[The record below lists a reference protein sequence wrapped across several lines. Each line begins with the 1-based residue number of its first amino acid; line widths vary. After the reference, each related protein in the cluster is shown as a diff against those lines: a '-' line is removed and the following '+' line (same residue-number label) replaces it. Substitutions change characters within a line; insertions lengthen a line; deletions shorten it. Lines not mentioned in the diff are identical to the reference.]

1 MKRLLQTDQLPAFA
15 LCQPCD
21 RNLRPLRDCDGDVL
35 RRDGPCAPADPLGM
49 PGCLFLQ
56 RLDSGVDFP
65 RLLKIARRQSGFQL
79 SSETGKIPC
88 LLLRLPVFLVIGLKL
103 PPGAG
108 LIHQINRLVRQKPV
122 CHIPSAQL
130 YAGFDRF
137 VRNLHLMVLLV
148 CRPDPLENP
157 DTLLRCRLL
166 DQNRLKTPLQRGI
179 LLDMLSVLIDR
190 GRPDHLNLSARE
202 HRLHDI
208 RRVQRTFRAPRADDG
223 VNLVN
228 EKQHVTAVRRLL
240 HGALDAF
247 LKISPELGAGDH
259 TRNVQHD
266 QPLSLQR
273 VRDISPDNPLG
284 KSLDDRCLS
293 HTRFTDQAGIIL
305 CLPAEDAADPLR
317 LLLPAHHRV
326 NLSGPDVLR
335 QVPRILIQ
343 RRSGACLPLCRLQD
357 VGQIVG
363 RHVIRHADDIKDPLV
378 HLLKIDMQRMQQLC
392 RIAVDIPHQRQ
403 QNVLR
408 PDVRGVKVLR
418 LHAGSLQRRH
428 CPRRIAVLLRRLRAA
443 FSDQLLHQIRETLL
457 RDTTVLQDNRGC
469 PFAAGEKPQ
478 QDVLG
483 SDTLHVIFFCQLT
496 RFLQRKLC
504 RLRIFVVTDCIHILS
519 F

>member
-1 MKRLLQTDQLPAFA
+1 MKCLLQADQLPAFA
-15 LCQPCD
+15 LCQPCN
-21 RNLRPLRDCDGDVL
+21 RNLRPLRDRDGDVL
-35 RRDGPCAPADPLGM
+35 RRDGPCAPAGPLGM

-65 RLLKIARRQSGFQL
+65 RLLKIARRQRGFQL

-122 CHIPSAQL
+122 CHIPSAQP

-137 VRNLHLMVLLV
+137 VRDLYLMVLLV

-166 DQNRLKTPLQRGI
+166 NQNRLKTPLQRGI

-208 RRVQRTFRAPRADDG
+208 RRVQRTFRAPRTDDG

-228 EKQHVTAVRRLL
+228 EKQHIAAVRCLL
-240 HGALDAF
+240 HGTLDAF
-247 LKISPELGAGDH
+247 LKIPPELGAGDH

-293 HTRFTDQAGIIL
+293 HARLTDQAGIIL

-326 NLSGPDVLR
+326 NLAGPDIIR
-335 QVPRILIQ
+335 QIPRILVQ
-343 RRSGACLPLCRLQD
+343 CRGRACLSLCRLKD
-357 VGQIVG
+357 IGQIVG
-363 RHVIRHADDIKDPLV
+363 RHVIGHADDIEDPLV

-392 RIAVDIPHQRQ
+392 RVAVDIPHQCQ
-403 QNVLR
+403 QNMLR

-418 LHAGSLQRRH
+418 LHAGSLQRRR
-428 CPRRIAVLLRRLRAA
+428 CPRRIAVLLRCLRAS
-443 FSDQLLHQIRETLL
+443 FPDQLLHQIGETLL
-457 RDTTVLQDNRGC
+457 RDTAVLQDNRGC
-469 PFAAGEKPQ
+469 PLAAGEKPQ

-483 SDTLHVIFFCQLT
+483 SDALRMIFFCQLT

-504 RLRIFVVTDCIHILS
+504 RFRVFVVTDCIHILS